1 MEQENR
7 TLGEK
12 VSDSVAKFGGSWS
25 FIITGFVV
33 ILLWVTINLVCFLP
47 HWDDFPFI
55 LLNLFLSL
63 IAAFQAPFILMAQ
76 KRVEVKQD
84 AIYRT
89 LFREIKELVEIFIE
103 ASGGK
108 KTERI
113 ILHLLLAVAFLF
125 FWSAAPCCTFA
136 PNFGRLQRLYRY
148 IHTRLEVLGA
158 LFTYVQS

>member
-89 LFREIKELVEIFIE
+89 LFREIKELVEIDLSLE
-103 ASGGK
+103 
-108 KTERI
+108 
-113 ILHLLLAVAFLF
+113 H
-125 FWSAAPCCTFA
+125 
-136 PNFGRLQRLYRY
+136 
-148 IHTRLEVLGA
+148 EVLETNKKLEQELQLLTKMLEQKKGE
-158 LFTYVQS
+158 